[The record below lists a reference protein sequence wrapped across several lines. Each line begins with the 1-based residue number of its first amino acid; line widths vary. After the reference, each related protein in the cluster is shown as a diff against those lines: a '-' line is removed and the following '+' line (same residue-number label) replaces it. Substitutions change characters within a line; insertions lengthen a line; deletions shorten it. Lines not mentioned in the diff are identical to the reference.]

1 MNKGSIPTQERLNNF
16 FNEEVN
22 NYLENTRLNN
32 NPEVTL
38 KSVGHTIL
46 WACALDEFY
55 KKQYSNYESLRKSD
69 QKSEIVAGIRYAR
82 NRAIHQFTQLLY
94 ITEGAEFPALFP
106 IPFFEIRWKEVADL
120 PVPDKGHE
128 NKNLEEFYIKHLENK
143 PVRHAFEDLKG
154 YFERIESTYK
164 CST

>member
-1 MNKGSIPTQERLNNF
+1 MDKEPIPTQERLNNF
-16 FNEEVN
+16 FNEEVD
-22 NYLENTRLNN
+22 NYLINARLNN
-32 NPEVTL
+32 DPEVTL

-55 KKQYSNYESLRKSD
+55 KKKYPNYESLRKSD

-94 ITEGAEFPALFP
+94 ITEGAELPALLP
-106 IPFFEIRWKEVADL
+106 MPFFEIRWKEATNL
-120 PVPDKGHE
+120 PLPDKGH
-128 NKNLEEFYIKHLENK
+128 KNEGLEKCYTKHLENK

-154 YFERIESTYK
+154 YFERMESVYK
-164 CST
+164 